1 MIGQPVVLYR
11 KEQIQ
16 RDAENIEKGQNTSVL
31 AAIFFKIQAEVGRKK
46 GCGGRGPTYKQIIFF
61 INRDSEDIPQRV

>member
-1 MIGQPVVLYR
+1 MGEGQPVVLYR

-16 RDAENIEKGQNTSVL
+16 RDAENIQKGQNTSVL

-46 GCGGRGPTYKQIIFF
+46 RFGVG
-61 INRDSEDIPQRV
+61 DRVQNKLSFKK